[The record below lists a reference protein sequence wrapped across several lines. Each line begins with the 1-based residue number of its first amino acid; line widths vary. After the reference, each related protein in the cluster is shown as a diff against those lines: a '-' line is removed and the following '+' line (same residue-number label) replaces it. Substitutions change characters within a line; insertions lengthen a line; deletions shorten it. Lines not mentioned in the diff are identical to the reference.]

1 MQSQV
6 SECGWGLQDVKEKD
20 AKRGHKWDTGCE
32 LQREFHSGAKGVVRG
47 LQERAE

>member
-1 MQSQV
+1 MQN
-6 SECGWGLQDVKEKD
+6 G
-20 AKRGHKWDTGCE
+20 DTGCE